1 MSSGV
6 KGVGSRVSIPNG
18 VKKMINNIKEITG
31 QNHSEDEIY
40 AMLKECNMD
49 PNETTQK
56 LLLLDTFHEVKRKR
70 DRRKE
75 VLTGS
80 NSAYTSQN
88 MSKEP
93 AESKWKPGPQARAN
107 RGRGN
112 HPSRYVPQDAGVG
125 RNVAVVKENAASH
138 LTDKGTGKVPFATSQ
153 DLRKNETSSF
163 ASPATVASNGPSSI
177 TSQSTNVIDENHG
190 EGTITIGSVKNTIA
204 LGGKNIK
211 QHQILDSSNSSA
223 SGPPPPAAGS
233 YLSSSD
239 IVPLSSSQELK
250 LHNAVN
256 TIQPELGTQD
266 FPTEQLDDNLTE
278 SKAASAEISA
288 FEVGTISL
296 EQKVPNEI
304 QGVKKNQ
311 HSGSMQTSS
320 SAVSRPSSNYNNR
333 SQVIGPQKVGPGK
346 EWKPK
351 STIPHIG
358 QGGTTTSSSEVLVVS
373 GGSHSEPQ
381 TTPILTSKE
390 TTLELQRK
398 LEETHI
404 SDSQHVIIPD
414 HLHVPEVEKLGFCFG
429 SFDASFGLD
438 MNQTGIPGSEKPPLM
453 SDSSDPIDGPEKE
466 LQLSNQDASVAAE
479 DTDVKDTDVKYPD
492 HPQSP
497 SQGPENIPT
506 SEVEVSSSINP
517 DYSESKPEVAPGI
530 YQHPVVHTSNYSF
543 GFMPPTLGGQLAPSE
558 ISESQARDA
567 SRMPGFVI
575 FPCIIPYNVP
585 QSFDPASYYAQFYR
599 PGLDSDGRISPFQP
613 ANKYT
618 GNAALVSAQTSQT
631 PQEASV
637 PLVLSTASQ
646 TPLVTQAAG
655 IMQST
660 MTATQQPLPVFRHPT
675 GVHLPHYPPNY
686 MPYGPYFSPFYVPP
700 PAIHQFMSN
709 GAFPQ
714 QPQATGG
721 LYQSAPGTN
730 AKSSVSQYKQGSN
743 TGSSVQIGVPGN
755 YGPYGLS
762 MPNYTSGSTTAAVTS
777 TSNEDIAAPQAKE
790 NNAYVSG
797 QQNDGSGV
805 WYTAPGR
812 DISALQASSFYNLP
826 QGQLAFA
833 PSQPG
838 HGPFSGVFHPAQAVT
853 TANIH
858 PLLQQPQAITN
869 SPVDMVGPT
878 PSVYQQPQHTQLN
891 WPIADYGEAR
901 TRGPKNGQTQ
911 HILRVEPD
919 EIILDREIPNGPIP
933 KHNRQR
939 RQIIH
944 RVTGA
949 RHIITRTQ
957 NRKILHNRVAQ
968 HLLHESLLDD
978 PISRL
983 HEISK
988 RSARVHDRSS
998 TALRRETPRLLG
1010 NFQYLPSNHDP
1021 LYLHARE
1028 REVQFLAIH
1037 QIPENQ
1043 LAANARVAI
1052 PVHETVRKRVPV
1064 KGLELGREREGPT
1077 PKAQQAS
1084 RPMKEPT
1091 VPVAAPKHHILH
1103 PSKPGPARKV
1113 HRESLDREIAR
1124 RVGAVPVPVVIR
1136 AALVLGPAAHGGRNE
1151 PAARVPAAHV
1161 PVRARVVRV
1170 IVRARLVEAVVAR
1183 DALYPVEVAARVED
1197 QREVLGRRA
1206 HEHVHQVFAGAEADA
1221 RLQGGHQ
1228 APVRAAGGIFRRGD
1242 YRWSLW
1248 ILVESFAVK
1257 ESKGWIFF
1265 PAADECFRL
1274 RTTGGFFTVKTSF
1287 LRAPSSWAG
1296 AERPQS
1302 ELTEEDAPL
1311 RVGTFAMAEKLE
1323 VFSVAF

>member
-1 MSSGV
+1 MVNTASSGDETGVSRRLGCAKNSASLESSTNSTVASSVDLMRPESTMDGMLTRGVASDVEVMEKKMSSGV
-6 KGVGSRVSIPNG
+6 KGVASRVSIPNG

-80 NSAYTSQN
+80 NAAYTSQN

-93 AESKWKPGPQARAN
+93 SESKWKPGPQARSN

-125 RNVAVVKENAASH
+125 RNVAVVKENAASD
-138 LTDKGTGKVPFATSQ
+138 LTDKGIGKVPLATSQ

-163 ASPATVASNGPSSI
+163 ASPATVASNGPSGN
-177 TSQSTNVIDENHG
+177 TSQSTNVIHENHG
-190 EGTITIGSVKNTIA
+190 EGTITIGSVKNTND
-204 LGGKNIK
+204 LGAKNIK
-211 QHQILDSSNSSA
+211 QHQILDSNSSL
-223 SGPPPPAAGS
+223 SVPSPPAAGS
-233 YLSSSD
+233 YLSSLD
-239 IVPLSSSQELK
+239 IVPLSSSQDLK
-250 LHNAVN
+250 LPSAVT

-266 FPTEQLDDNLTE
+266 SPTEQLDDNLTE

-288 FEVGTISL
+288 FEVGTATL
-296 EQKVPNEI
+296 EQKVPNEF
-304 QGVKKNQ
+304 QGVEKNQ
-311 HSGSMQTSS
+311 HSGSMQTAS

-333 SQVIGPQKVGPGK
+333 SQVTGPQKVGPGK

-351 STIPHIG
+351 STIPHIS
-358 QGGTTTSSSEVLVVS
+358 QGGTTSSSSEALVVS
-373 GGSHSEPQ
+373 GESHSEPQ
-381 TTPILTSKE
+381 TTPILTSKAA
-390 TTLELQRK
+390 TLELQRK
-398 LEETHI
+398 LEGTHI

-438 MNQTGIPGSEKPPLM
+438 INQTGVSGSEKHPLM
-453 SDSSDPIDGPEKE
+453 SESSDPVDGPEKE
-466 LQLSNQDASVAAE
+466 LQLSYSNQDASVATE

-492 HPQSP
+492 QPQSP
-497 SQGPENIPT
+497 SQGPENFPT
-506 SEVEVSSSINP
+506 NEVEVSSSINP
-517 DYSESKPEVAPGI
+517 DYSESKPEGAPGI
-530 YQHPVVHTSNYSF
+530 YQHPMVHTSNYSF

-567 SRMPGFVI
+567 SRMPGFV
-575 FPCIIPYNVP
+575 VP
-585 QSFDPASYYAQFYR
+585 QSFDPASYFAQFYR
-599 PGLDSDGRISPFQP
+599 PGLDSDGRISPFQPAGP

-631 PQEASV
+631 PQEGSV

-675 GVHLPHYPPNY
+675 GLHLPHYPPNY

-714 QPQATGG
+714 QPQAGGAG

-743 TGSSVQIGVPGN
+743 MSNSIQIGVPGN
-755 YGPYGLS
+755 FGTYGLS
-762 MPNYTSGSTTAAVTS
+762 MPNYTSGSTTAAATS

-891 WPIADYGEAR
+891 WP
-901 TRGPKNGQTQ
+901 
-911 HILRVEPD
+911 
-919 EIILDREIPNGPIP
+919 
-933 KHNRQR
+933 
-939 RQIIH
+939 
-944 RVTGA
+944 
-949 RHIITRTQ
+949 
-957 NRKILHNRVAQ
+957 
-968 HLLHESLLDD
+968 
-978 PISRL
+978 
-983 HEISK
+983 
-988 RSARVHDRSS
+988 
-998 TALRRETPRLLG
+998 
-1010 NFQYLPSNHDP
+1010 SN
-1021 LYLHARE
+1021 Y
-1028 REVQFLAIH
+1028 
-1037 QIPENQ
+1037 
-1043 LAANARVAI
+1043 
-1052 PVHETVRKRVPV
+1052 
-1064 KGLELGREREGPT
+1064 
-1077 PKAQQAS
+1077 
-1084 RPMKEPT
+1084 
-1091 VPVAAPKHHILH
+1091 
-1103 PSKPGPARKV
+1103 
-1113 HRESLDREIAR
+1113 
-1124 RVGAVPVPVVIR
+1124 
-1136 AALVLGPAAHGGRNE
+1136 
-1151 PAARVPAAHV
+1151 
-1161 PVRARVVRV
+1161 
-1170 IVRARLVEAVVAR
+1170 
-1183 DALYPVEVAARVED
+1183 
-1197 QREVLGRRA
+1197 
-1206 HEHVHQVFAGAEADA
+1206 
-1221 RLQGGHQ
+1221 
-1228 APVRAAGGIFRRGD
+1228 
-1242 YRWSLW
+1242 
-1248 ILVESFAVK
+1248 
-1257 ESKGWIFF
+1257 
-1265 PAADECFRL
+1265 
-1274 RTTGGFFTVKTSF
+1274 
-1287 LRAPSSWAG
+1287 
-1296 AERPQS
+1296 
-1302 ELTEEDAPL
+1302 
-1311 RVGTFAMAEKLE
+1311 
-1323 VFSVAF
+1323 